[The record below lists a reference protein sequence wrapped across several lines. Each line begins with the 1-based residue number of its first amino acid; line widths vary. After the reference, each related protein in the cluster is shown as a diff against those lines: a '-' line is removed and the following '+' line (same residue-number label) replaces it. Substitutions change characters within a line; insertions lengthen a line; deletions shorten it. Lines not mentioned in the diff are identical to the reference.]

1 MRIIITGGTGLIGRA
16 LSTHLASEGHEVV
29 VLSRSPE
36 SAPRLPPGVRVARWD
51 ARTADGWAALADGAG
66 AIVNLAGAS
75 LDRRWTS
82 DYKRVIRESRLN
94 AGRAVSAAV
103 AQARAKPSVVVQ
115 ASGAG
120 YYGPRGDEILTEE
133 ASAGPGFLGNT
144 AVAWEASTASVAE
157 MDGVAG
163 GVRHVIIR
171 SGVVLS
177 TEGGALPRMML
188 PFQFFVGSTLGT
200 GDQWLSWIHIEDE
213 VRAIRFLIETDA
225 ATGYFNVTAPH
236 PVTNREFSRLLGRV
250 MRRPAFF
257 RVPSFVLRLLL
268 GEMSTVVVDGQRAVP
283 RNLLDLGFTFR
294 FPHLDTALRDLLG

>member
-177 TEGGALPRMML
+177 TEGGALRRMML

-225 ATGYFNVTAPH
+225 AMGPFNVTAPH

-257 RVPSFVLRLLL
+257 PVPSFVLRLLL

-294 FPHLDTALRDLLG
+294 FPHLDTPLRDLLG